1 LESWTVL
8 VEVLILLLTA
18 LLLGTLA
25 ERYRQSAILGYLVAG
40 TIVGPHALRFVRD
53 THRVDNIAELG
64 IGLLLFSIGLEF
76 SFRHLRRLG
85 RVGLIGGALQVFVT
99 MLAVAA
105 LLVVAAFCT
114 SLGLLPRTAIVIGG
128 MVALSSTASVLRLLT
143 ERTELESPYGR
154 YSLAILLLQDVA
166 VVPLALLVSAL
177 SVGQNTAD
185 MLWIITRTAVA
196 GVAMLLAFRFLFNII
211 APRLLNLSQWAANR
225 EFPILLAIIM
235 AIGSAVTA
243 KELGISPSIGA
254 FFAGVLLAESPF
266 AVQIR
271 ADVASLRTVFV
282 TLFFASVGML
292 ADPRW
297 VLLHAHMVGG
307 AVIGVLL
314 IKVIIVWLIMRSL
327 GVSSGIGLATGLC
340 LAQIGEFSFVLAQ
353 IARGTLIS
361 EPLFQL
367 VASSSVITLAI
378 TPYLVQLAGPAAR
391 WLEARPITGPL
402 PEPAAGNHASAED
415 PHAHQSRI
423 IIVGFGPAGQRVA
436 EALMEQHRDEIV
448 VIDLNPRTIAVAERY
463 GLRTRVG
470 NAWQAEILQSVGLLY
485 ADVVVITIP
494 DPTSC
499 RQVINLCRSMNPDAR
514 LLVRARYHAERWEL
528 QMTGAWVV
536 VDEEELVGIRLAAE
550 TRRTLTQLTTGEP

>member
-1 LESWTVL
+1 
-8 VEVLILLLTA
+8 
-18 LLLGTLA
+18 
-25 ERYRQSAILGYLVAG
+25 
-40 TIVGPHALRFVRD
+40 HALRFVRD
-53 THRVDNIAELG
+53 TRSVDNIATLG
-64 IGLLLFSIGLEF
+64 IGLLLFTIGLEF

-85 RVGLIGGALQVFVT
+85 RVGLIGGTLQVFVT
-99 MLAVAA
+99 ML
-105 LLVVAAFCT
+105 VVAAICT
-114 SLGLLPRTAIVIGG
+114 ALGLTPRTAIVIGG
-128 MVALSSTASVLRLLT
+128 MIALSSTASVLRLLT

-154 YSLAILLLQDVA
+154 YSLAILLLQDLA

-177 SVGQNTAD
+177 SAGGKSAPG
-185 MLWIITRTAVA
+185 MLWIVARTAIA
-196 GVAMLLAFRFLFNII
+196 GTAMLLAFRVLFNVI

-243 KELGISPSIGA
+243 EELGISPSIGA

-282 TLFFASVGML
+282 TLFFASIGML
-292 ADPRW
+292 ADPHW
-297 VLLHAHMVGG
+297 VLFHAHLVG
-307 AVIGVLL
+307 AVIVGILL
-314 IKVIIVWLIMRSL
+314 VKVAVVWLVMRSL
-327 GVSSGIGLATGLC
+327 GVSPGIALATGLC
-340 LAQIGEFSFVLAQ
+340 LTQIGEFSFVLAQ
-353 IARGTLIS
+353 IARGTLLGDQ
-361 EPLFQL
+361 LFQL

-391 WLEARPITGPL
+391 WLEARPLNGPL
-402 PEPAAGNHASAED
+402 PKPAPEEHA
-415 PHAHQSRI
+415 QRTRI
-423 IIVGFGPAGQRVA
+423 LIIGFGPAGQRVA

-448 VIDLNPRTIAVAERY
+448 VIDLNPRMIAVAERY

-470 NAWQAEILQSVGLLY
+470 NAWQAEILQSVGILY
-485 ADVVVITIP
+485 AAVVVVTIP

-499 RQVINLCRSMNPDAR
+499 RQVINLCRALNPDAHI
-514 LLVRARYHAERWEL
+514 LVRARYHAERWEL

-550 TRRTLTQLTTGEP
+550 TRRTLAQLTTGEP